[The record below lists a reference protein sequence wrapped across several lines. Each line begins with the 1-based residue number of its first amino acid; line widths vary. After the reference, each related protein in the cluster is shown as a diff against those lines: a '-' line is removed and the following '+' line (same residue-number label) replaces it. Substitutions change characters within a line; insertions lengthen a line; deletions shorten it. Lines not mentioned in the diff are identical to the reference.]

1 MYILENKFLFFL
13 AEDLDSPTNA
23 ILWFFVQYNPGCF
36 VIGRAAFHIKIENVH
51 SFTEML
57 EILTTN
63 DIPNCIQKYNIQIQ
77 KYTPYFF
84 ERPDMVDFHVFETRL
99 GVRLFFE
106 KADEIRFGDRMFYT
120 FNNVDFKYECF
131 HTISL
136 LSRDGPNEVLRKYYH
151 RPFNLGNLPAEIIFS
166 ELWKLIASPFKKIKM
181 L

>member
-1 MYILENKFLFFL
+1 
-13 AEDLDSPTNA
+13 
-23 ILWFFVQYNPGCF
+23 
-36 VIGRAAFHIKIENVH
+36 
-51 SFTEML
+51 ML
-57 EILTTN
+57 IH
-63 DIPNCIQKYNIQIQ
+63 IQIQ

-84 ERPDMVDFHVFETRL
+84 EKPDSLDFHLLDPRSCL
-99 GVRLFFE
+99 NFFFK

-120 FNNVDFKYECF
+120 FDNVDFKYECF